1 MNEETKLMRLILVA
15 LTGHRCIAWRNETAG
30 AYVGKVIH
38 KDERIVT
45 LANAQLMTFGL
56 CVGSADIIGIHK
68 PTGRFLAIEVK
79 TKTGKPTKEQLNF
92 IEQVRAAN
100 GIAGIARTVQEALD
114 LLPRE

>member
-1 MNEETKLMRLILVA
+1 MNQETKLMRQIMLA
-15 LTGHRCIAWRNETAG
+15 LSANDCLCFRNETAG

-38 KDERIVT
+38 KDNRIVT

-68 PTGRFLAIEVK
+68 PTGRFLAMEVK
-79 TKTGKPTKEQLNF
+79 TETGRPTKEQLNF

-100 GIAGIARTVQEALD
+100 GIAGIVRSVEDALD
-114 LLPRE
+114 LLPR